1 MTWGIQFRGR
11 VDALVHDAARGD
23 EVIEARHR
31 AFIVSHLCGGF
42 VAVLAVPIYLYV
54 VGMPGV
60 FEALALLWLISPL
73 ALALFLSRSGRLAV
87 AHLMSAM
94 SLALLVGCV
103 ASVTG
108 GLSSFILVWLAVV
121 PVEAALSG
129 SRRIVAAAVALSAAV
144 LLALGISGLVALL
157 PAPLVFA
164 NPATLGVIGVG
175 SALVYVGGLALSI
188 QDIHEKSMN
197 VLRRS
202 EARYRLMADNAT
214 DLITCHDEDGA
225 VTFVSG
231 ALKPVLGENCG
242 DVLGQ
247 RLVDQVHVA
256 DRIGYLQALSTAI
269 ETDEPATVEFRV
281 ARGQIAEISDLS
293 DFRWVEM
300 RCRRLPEL
308 AMPGRT
314 DRIVAITRNI
324 TDRKRQQF
332 QLVRSRDEAE
342 EANRAKTQFLAKVSH
357 ELRTPLNAII
367 GFSEILKSELDAVE
381 GNDQRVEYTDLINE
395 SGNHLLNV
403 VNDLMNMS
411 RLEAGKFEICPSEF
425 DLNEVVSSSVGIMR
439 PSAEQAGVEIV
450 VDFASEELEVNAD
463 PRALRQIV
471 LNLLS
476 NAIKFTP
483 SGGRAVVSTGTHAG
497 MVEVSVT
504 DDGIGIP
511 SDVLP
516 KITNPFVQADNGLDR
531 HHEGTGLGLSV
542 VKGLTELHGGTISI
556 ESRVGDGTRVAITL
570 PQTGALDIDVP
581 STASG
586 PEQGQTCLLRD
597 VS

>member
-1 MTWGIQFRGR
+1 MQFRGM
-11 VDALVHDAARGD
+11 VEALVHGAARGD
-23 EVIEARHR
+23 EVLAARHR
-31 AFIVSHLCGGF
+31 AFIVSHLCGGI
-42 VAVLAVPIYLYV
+42 VAALAVPIYLAV
-54 VGMPGV
+54 AGVPGPL
-60 FEALALLWLISPL
+60 EALALIWLISPL
-73 ALALFLSRSGRLAV
+73 AFAYFLSRTGRLAA
-87 AHLMSAM
+87 AHLMSAT

-103 ASVTG
+103 AAVTG
-108 GLSSFILVWLAVV
+108 GLASFILVWLAVV

-144 LLALGISGLVALL
+144 LFALGIGALVDLL

-164 NPATLGVIGVG
+164 NPAALGVIGVG
-175 SALVYVGGLALSI
+175 SALVYIGGLALSI
-188 QDIHEKSMN
+188 QDIHQKSMY
-197 VLRRS
+197 VLKRS

-231 ALKPVLGENCG
+231 ALEPVLGEDCG

-281 ARGQIAEISDLS
+281 ARGQIAEVSDLS

-300 RCRRLPEL
+300 RCRRLPES
-308 AMPGRT
+308 AMPGRA

-367 GFSEILKSELDAVE
+367 GFSEILKSELGAIE
-381 GNDQRVEYTDLINE
+381 GNEQRVEYTDLINE

-425 DLNEVVSSSVGIMR
+425 DLNEIISSSVGIMR
-439 PSAEQAGVEIV
+439 PSAEQAGVEV
-450 VDFASEELEVNAD
+450 VMDFETDELEVNAD
-463 PRALRQIV
+463 PRAMRQIV

-483 SGGRAVVSTGTHAG
+483 SGGRTVISTGRHGGLA
-497 MVEVSVT
+497 ELSVA
-504 DDGIGIP
+504 DNGIGIP

-516 KITNPFVQADNGLDR
+516 RITNPFVQADNGLDR

-542 VKGLTELHGGTISI
+542 VKGLVELHGGAITI
-556 ESRVGDGTRVAITL
+556 ESKVGDGTRVAISL
-570 PQTGALDIDVP
+570 PQDSAIERDLPKATGERAH
-581 STASG
+581 
-586 PEQGQTCLLRD
+586 GQARLLRD

>member
-1 MTWGIQFRGR
+1 M
-11 VDALVHDAARGD
+11 VDALVHDEARGD
-23 EVIEARHR
+23 EVLEARHR
-31 AFIVSHLCGGF
+31 AFLISHLCGGL
-42 VAVLAVPIYLYV
+42 VAALAVPIYLIV
-54 VGMPGV
+54 AGVPGPLESV
-60 FEALALLWLISPL
+60 ALLWLISPL
-73 ALALFLSRSGRLAV
+73 AFAFFLSRSGRLAL
-87 AHLMSAM
+87 AHLMSAT
-94 SLALLVGCV
+94 SLALLVGSV
-103 ASVTG
+103 AAITG
-108 GLSSFILVWLAVV
+108 DLASFILVWLAVV

-129 SRRIVAAAVALSAAV
+129 SRRIVAGAVALSAAV
-144 LLALGISGLVALL
+144 LLALGIGDLAALL

-164 NPATLGVIGVG
+164 NPATLGVLGVG
-175 SALVYVGGLALSI
+175 SALVYIGGLALSI
-188 QDIHEKSMN
+188 QDIHQKSMT
-197 VLRRS
+197 VLKRS

-231 ALKPVLGENCG
+231 ALEPVLGENCG
-242 DVLGQ
+242 DLLGQ

-256 DRIGYLQALSTAI
+256 DRIGYLQALATAI
-269 ETDEPATVEFRV
+269 ESDEPATVEFRV
-281 ARGQIAEISDLS
+281 ARGPIAEISDLS

-300 RCRRLPEL
+300 RCRRLPKA
-308 AMPGRT
+308 AMPGRA

-324 TDRKRQQF
+324 TDRKKQQF

-367 GFSEILKSELDAVE
+367 GFSEILKNELDAIE
-381 GNDQRVEYTDLINE
+381 GNEQRVEYTDLINQ

-411 RLEAGKFEICPSEF
+411 RLEAGKFEICHSEF
-425 DLNEVVSSSVGIMR
+425 DLNEIVSSSVGIMR
-439 PSAEQAGVEIV
+439 PSAEQAGVDV
-450 VDFASEELEVNAD
+450 VMDFEAEELEVNAD

-483 SGGRAVVSTGTHAG
+483 SGGRTVVSTGTHG
-497 MVEVSVT
+497 EMVELTVS

-531 HHEGTGLGLSV
+531 QHEGTGLGLSV
-542 VKGLTELHGGTISI
+542 VKGLVELHGGAITIDSK
-556 ESRVGDGTRVAITL
+556 VGNGTRVAISL
-570 PQTGALDIDVP
+570 PQGGEAEFGIAGSAGAETQEP
-581 STASG
+581 AH
-586 PEQGQTCLLRD
+586 LLRD

>member
-1 MTWGIQFRGR
+1 M
-11 VDALVHDAARGD
+11 VDALVHDEARGD
-23 EVIEARHR
+23 EVLEARHR
-31 AFIVSHLCGGF
+31 AFLISHLCGGL
-42 VAVLAVPIYLYV
+42 VAALAVPIYLIV
-54 VGMPGV
+54 AGAPGPLESV
-60 FEALALLWLISPL
+60 ALLWLISPL
-73 ALALFLSRSGRLAV
+73 AFAFFLSRSGRLAL
-87 AHLMSAM
+87 AHLMSAT
-94 SLALLVGCV
+94 SLALLVGSV
-103 ASVTG
+103 AAITG
-108 GLSSFILVWLAVV
+108 GLASFILVWLAVV

-129 SRRIVAAAVALSAAV
+129 SRRIVAGAVAMSAAV
-144 LLALGISGLVALL
+144 LLVLGIGDLAALL

-164 NPATLGVIGVG
+164 NPATLGVLGVG
-175 SALVYVGGLALSI
+175 SALVYIGGLALSI
-188 QDIHEKSMN
+188 QDIHQKSMT
-197 VLRRS
+197 VLKRS

-214 DLITCHDEDGA
+214 DLITCHDGDGA

-231 ALKPVLGENCG
+231 ALEPVLGENCG
-242 DVLGQ
+242 DLLGQ

-256 DRIGYLQALSTAI
+256 DRIGYLQALATAI
-269 ETDEPATVEFRV
+269 ESDEPATVEFRV
-281 ARGQIAEISDLS
+281 ARGPIAEISDLS

-300 RCRRLPEL
+300 RCRRLPKA
-308 AMPGRT
+308 AMPGRA

-324 TDRKRQQF
+324 TDRKKQQF

-367 GFSEILKSELDAVE
+367 GFSEILKNELDAIE
-381 GNDQRVEYTDLINE
+381 GNEQRVEYTDLINQ

-411 RLEAGKFEICPSEF
+411 RLEAGKFEICHSEF
-425 DLNEVVSSSVGIMR
+425 DLNEIVSSSVGIMR
-439 PSAEQAGVEIV
+439 PSAEQAGVDV
-450 VDFASEELEVNAD
+450 VMDFEAEELEVNAD

-483 SGGRAVVSTGTHAG
+483 SGGRTVVSTGTHG
-497 MVEVSVT
+497 EMVELTVS

-531 HHEGTGLGLSV
+531 QHEGTGLGLSV
-542 VKGLTELHGGTISI
+542 VKGLVELHGGAITIDSK
-556 ESRVGDGTRVAITL
+556 VGNGTRVAISL
-570 PQTGALDIDVP
+570 PQGGEAAFGIAGSAGAETQEP
-581 STASG
+581 AH
-586 PEQGQTCLLRD
+586 LLRD